1 MLSAAALLL
10 VPRPS
15 SLARRPSS
23 VVPRLRP
30 RSTVHAGWVFCSATP
45 MALIYDTRII
55 TLDPA
60 VWTGKEAAPSP
71 WQSLAASTQR
81 HGTRSFS
88 KTMPDELGVQ
98 NRSRGA
104 YLTTRQTHCGCMA
117 RPSAGADTLACCSH
131 SGSLGHALPVAE
143 YTAVV
148 QYSTMIAVQ
157 STRIR
162 ICIRRLYF
170 CMHPHELQS
179 YLLRS
184 EIKYVHVVQA
194 STSDGRLRVH
204 QVCCGDTVLF
214 VNSIIPGR
222 WKARGTCMQP
232 GACSDVQHL
241 PPRVINNGRRT
252 RAVYLEKVVCYL
264 SGVPVS
270 TPWTLQS

>member
-1 MLSAAALLL
+1 
-10 VPRPS
+10 
-15 SLARRPSS
+15 
-23 VVPRLRP
+23 
-30 RSTVHAGWVFCSATP
+30 
-45 MALIYDTRII
+45 MALIYDARIS

-60 VWTGKEAAPSP
+60 VWTGKEAAPSS

-88 KTMPDELGVQ
+88 KTMPCELGVQ

-148 QYSTMIAVQ
+148 QYSTMICSAEH
-157 STRIR
+157 THTDMHTHTI
-162 ICIRRLYF
+162 LYF
-170 CMHPHELQS
+170 CVHPHALQS

-252 RAVYLEKVVCYL
+252 RAVCLEKVVCYL

-270 TPWTLQS
+270 TP